1 MKLHQKLSIGAS
13 MEAALQH
20 LDHIEDVLTRSSS
33 FYEVLDDM
41 PAAEHEEILNGVHR
55 LREVIAHV
63 FKWFDLP
70 VTETSRK
77 QVAYFNAALVSIAF
91 HDLDPKTFQRRSG
104 ELAREEAEVLQTYCD
119 EVMTLLECLMRSV
132 GD

>member
-1 MKLHQKLSIGAS
+1 MKEYQKISIGAS
-13 MEAALQH
+13 MRAALQH
-20 LDHIEDVLTRSSS
+20 LAHIEDVLTRPSS

-41 PAAEHEEILNGVHR
+41 PAAEREEILNGVQR
-55 LREVIAHV
+55 LREVIADA
-63 FKWFDLP
+63 FTWFDFP

-104 ELAREEAEVLQTYCD
+104 ELPREEAEVLQTYCD
-119 EVMTLLECLMRSV
+119 EVMTLLERLMRSV
-132 GD
+132 R